1 MAAVAVALLARS
13 LAAPDPAP
21 RQRHLPNGMRVV
33 VQDNEHTATL
43 VMCAL
48 VHVTAL
54 HEPHGKGGTRHLVQ
68 NMVARA
74 DGCAAEVAAAGAR
87 VGVSVAPDY
96 VELNLSAPAESLA
109 ACPGLMRR
117 MLFAPAFTQEA
128 LAAERGALMSGLA
141 ARDEVPAPRAL
152 GRFYECLYPG
162 VGAGDLGAGDPATVA
177 AIGLEDVRRFHN
189 ECYLPNATV
198 VALSGGVDG
207 AAAMQAI
214 TDAMSGLLPGAMP
227 PQAPEPLP
235 AQPDVARITGDR
247 DTSVYVAGG
256 RALPLASP
264 DYPAAAVGFTALS
277 SGMDSRLYR
286 ALRVERALAYTITG
300 ELTPSATAP
309 SAFVL
314 VACDPGRLDEVAGV
328 VDAEIARITSQP
340 LSAAELR
347 RAKRYLIGRHALR
360 RQRNQ
365 DVAHYLALFELL
377 GGPQG
382 FRRDPQL
389 AGEIAAVNATA
400 VTEAMRRL
408 FEPTWAVR
416 LEGRQTAQAD

>member
-1 MAAVAVALLARS
+1 MAAVALLARS
-13 LAAPDPAP
+13 PAAPESVP
-21 RQRHLPNGMRVV
+21 RGRHLPNGMRVV
-33 VQDNEHTATL
+33 VQENAHTATV

-54 HEPHGKGGTRHLVQ
+54 HEPRGKTGIRHLVQ

-74 DGCAAEVAAAGAR
+74 DCCAAEVAAAGAR
-87 VGVSVAPDY
+87 INVSVAPDY
-96 VELNLSAPAESLA
+96 VELTLSAPAESLP
-109 ACPGLMRR
+109 ACPELMRR
-117 MLFAPAFTQEA
+117 ILFAPTFTQQA
-128 LAAERGALMSGLA
+128 LEVERGALIRSLA
-141 ARDEVPAPRAL
+141 GRDELSAGRAL
-152 GRFYECLYPG
+152 RRFYQCLYPG
-162 VGAGDLGAGDPATVA
+162 VGSGDLGAGDPATIA
-177 AIGLEDVRRFHN
+177 AIGLEDVRRFHS
-189 ECYLPNATV
+189 EAYLPNATV
-198 VALSGGVDG
+198 MTLSGGVDG

-214 TDAMSGLLPGAMP
+214 TDAMSGLLPGALP
-227 PQAPEPLP
+227 EPAPEPVP
-235 AQPDVARITGDR
+235 AEPETVRVAGER
-247 DTSVYVAGG
+247 DTSIYVAGG
-256 RALPLASP
+256 RALPLAAP
-264 DYPAAAVGFTALS
+264 EYPAAAIGFTALA

-314 VACDPGRLDEVAGV
+314 VACDPQRLDEVVGV
-328 VDAEIARITSQP
+328 VDAEIVRITSQP

-360 RQRNQ
+360 KQRNQ

-389 AGEIAAVNATA
+389 AGEIAAVDAAA
-400 VTEAMRRL
+400 VTEAMRQV

-416 LEGRQTAQAD
+416 LEGRQAAQAD

>member
-1 MAAVAVALLARS
+1 VLAVAVALLARS
-13 LAAPDPAP
+13 PAAPDSTT

-33 VQDNEHTATL
+33 VQDNDHTATL

-54 HEPHGKGGTRHLVQ
+54 HEPRGRTGIRHLVQ
-68 NMVARA
+68 NLVARA
-74 DGCAAEVAAAGAR
+74 DCCAGDVAAAGAR
-87 VGVSVAPDY
+87 VSVSVAPDY

-109 ACPGLMRR
+109 ACPDLMRR
-117 MLFAPAFTQEA
+117 MLFAPAFTSEA
-128 LAAERGALMSGLA
+128 LATERAALMRSLA
-141 ARDEVPAPRAL
+141 ARDEVPAPRAV

-177 AIGLEDVRRFHN
+177 AIELDDVRRFHS
-189 ECYLPNATV
+189 ESHLPNATV
-198 VALSGGVDG
+198 MALSGGVDG
-207 AAAMQAI
+207 AVAMQAI

-227 PQAPEPLP
+227 EQAPEPLP
-235 AQPDVARITGDR
+235 AAPGVTRITGDR
-247 DTSVYVAGG
+247 DTSVYVVGG
-256 RALPLASP
+256 RALPLAAT

-314 VACDPGRLDEVAGV
+314 VACDTERLDEVVGV
-328 VDAEIARITSQP
+328 VDDEIARIASEP
-340 LSAAELR
+340 LSATELR

-360 RQRNQ
+360 KQRNQ

-382 FRRDPQL
+382 FRRDPLL
-389 AGEIAAVNATA
+389 AGEIAAVDATA
-400 VTEAMRRL
+400 VAAAMRRV